1 MKKIF
6 YIIGLIFISQSCGIE
21 NTAVPKEE
29 KEEAPSQEIV
39 TTKSVKDP
47 NIKGRKEL
55 LSFETKY
62 ESQWTD
68 KPQNFPYSKGAIFKV
83 FKLDCS
89 GECFKS
95 EFRKRKSDG
104 VEISEEDFSKLI
116 EILREPKSYDNST
129 AACFDPKFGLVVY
142 DKENIPTEFLSI
154 CLDCNSFRTYPGQ
167 IEVNYENE
175 ILNGFS
181 KEARDQLRQM
191 FFKWGIDDDGFSS
204 FWDDEKEY
212 AKYLEKKNDTTT
224 KPKLH

>member
-6 YIIGLIFISQSCGIE
+6 YIIGLIFIIQSCLVE
-21 NTAVPKEE
+21 NKSVTKDE
-29 KEEAPSQEIV
+29 KEEVQSQKLE

-55 LSFETKY
+55 LSFEKKY

-104 VEISEEDFSKLI
+104 VEISEKDFSKLV
-116 EILREPKSYDNST
+116 ELLREPKSYDNST
-129 AACFDPKFGLVVY
+129 AACYDPKFGLVVY

-167 IEVNYENE
+167 IEVNYENK
-175 ILNGFS
+175 ILFGFS
-181 KEARDQLRQM
+181 KEARNELRQL
-191 FFKWGIDDDGFSS
+191 FFKWGIDYYGFSS

-212 AKYLEKKNDTTT
+212 KKYLEKK
-224 KPKLH
+224 